1 MDHLQKTKKNPETGD
16 SQYIY
21 QNDLNESCLQHD
33 MVYVGFKDLTR
44 KRASDKILCDKAFN
58 IAKNHKYNG
67 YQCGLASMVYKFFDK
82 KSSGRTIKNEDLSRK
97 ESAEELHKP
106 IIRKFKIQ
114 EVHSLFIDNIWRTDL
129 AECN

>member
-1 MDHLQKTKKNPETGD
+1 
-16 SQYIY
+16 
-21 QNDLNESCLQHD
+21 
-33 MVYVGFKDLTR
+33 MVYVAFKDLTR
-44 KRASDKILCDKAFN
+44 KRASDKILRDKAFN

-67 YQCGLASMVYKFFDK
+67 YQRGLASMVYNFFDK

-106 IIRKFKIQ
+106 IIRRFEIQ
-114 EVHSLFIDNIWRTDL
+114 EVHSLFIGNIWSADL